1 MKNLVLL
8 IVEGGAKGT
17 KEILMDILL
26 MAILPNGNKISIEK
40 FISLI
45 QLLDRQ
51 SLCFSEWQ
59 FVLQYRG
66 SAGKKPCEGYYVGKL
81 ADIHN

>member
-51 SLCFSEWQ
+51 SLCFSE
-59 FVLQYRG
+59 
-66 SAGKKPCEGYYVGKL
+66 
-81 ADIHN
+81 